1 MIENNRYKYEYLNDN
16 SGSPINTRSV
26 RTIHVNRFYKNKDDD
41 KCQSGETI
49 LKEKLGEFKIGDLYL
64 YDKPNISMKANDVDF
79 SVDINTYNFHLYP
92 KEGKCT
98 ELNDKI
104 NELHRKLNKKEIE
117 EILKA
122 KGIDGKVIK
131 GRGIQQFATSKYISV
146 ICEKDRNEQYWLLY
160 ETLYIDN
167 ENKVNS
173 IAGRIQFAKKVN
185 RKSLNDGKITY
196 PKLDGECMDNT
207 IYNNTELTIEEDS
220 KNIIDSFIRFIE
232 KY

>member
-173 IAGRIQFAKKVN
+173 IAGRIQFAKTVN

>member
-16 SGSPINTRSV
+16 SCSPINTRSV
-26 RTIHVNRFYKNKDDD
+26 RTIHVNRFYKNKDDE

-160 ETLYIDN
+160 ETLYIDD

-173 IAGRIQFAKKVN
+173 IAGRIQFVKTVN

-207 IYNNTELTIEEDS
+207 IYNNTELTIEENS

>member
-16 SGSPINTRSV
+16 SCSPINTRSV
-26 RTIHVNRFYKNKDDD
+26 RTIHVNRFYKNKDDE

-160 ETLYIDN
+160 ETLYIDD

-173 IAGRIQFAKKVN
+173 IAGRIQFAKTVN

-207 IYNNTELTIEEDS
+207 IYNNTELTIEENS

>member
-1 MIENNRYKYEYLNDN
+1 MSEIEELYENF
-16 SGSPINTRSV
+16 P
-26 RTIHVNRFYKNKDDD
+26 
-41 KCQSGETI
+41 TI

>member
-26 RTIHVNRFYKNKDDD
+26 RTIHVNRFYKNKDDE

-160 ETLYIDN
+160 ETLYIDD

-173 IAGRIQFAKKVN
+173 IAGRIQFAKTVN

-220 KNIIDSFIRFIE
+220 KNIIDNFIRFIE

>member
-16 SGSPINTRSV
+16 SCSPINTRSV
-26 RTIHVNRFYKNKDDD
+26 RTIHVNRFYKNKDDE

-49 LKEKLGEFKIGDLYL
+49 LKEKLGKFKIGDLYL

-160 ETLYIDN
+160 ETLYIDD

-173 IAGRIQFAKKVN
+173 IAGRIQFAKTVN

-207 IYNNTELTIEEDS
+207 IYNNTELTIEENS

>member
-26 RTIHVNRFYKNKDDD
+26 RTIHVNRFYKNKDDE

-146 ICEKDRNEQYWLLY
+146 ICEKNRNEQYWLLY
-160 ETLYIDN
+160 ETLYIDD

-173 IAGRIQFAKKVN
+173 IAGRIQFAKTVN

>member
-160 ETLYIDN
+160 ETLYIDD

-173 IAGRIQFAKKVN
+173 IAGRIQFAKTVN

>member
-16 SGSPINTRSV
+16 SCSPINTRSV
-26 RTIHVNRFYKNKDDD
+26 RTIHVNRFYKNKDDE

-131 GRGIQQFATSKYISV
+131 GRGI
-146 ICEKDRNEQYWLLY
+146 
-160 ETLYIDN
+160 
-167 ENKVNS
+167 
-173 IAGRIQFAKKVN
+173 
-185 RKSLNDGKITY
+185 
-196 PKLDGECMDNT
+196 
-207 IYNNTELTIEEDS
+207 
-220 KNIIDSFIRFIE
+220 
-232 KY
+232 